1 MAKREVE
8 GEEYRDISSPN
19 RSVTA
24 KNRVLCEPEWNFEI
38 GSSIINSMQSDFK
51 KIEEKIDK
59 LASATTRGFEKV
71 DKRFGSIDK
80 RFAGID
86 KKFSGIDER
95 FDGIDRRFDGMDKKF
110 EGKFDDLAAM
120 IQRGFEETAS
130 KTELGEVKSE
140 LGEVKVRL
148 DRVENIL
155 LRDRTNRIERIEDK
169 LLQVEV
175 LLGQRFK

>member
-1 MAKREVE
+1 
-8 GEEYRDISSPN
+8 
-19 RSVTA
+19 
-24 KNRVLCEPEWNFEI
+24 
-38 GSSIINSMQSDFK
+38 MQSDFK

-71 DKRFGSIDK
+71 DKKFGSIDK

-86 KKFSGIDER
+86 KR
-95 FDGIDRRFDGMDKKF
+95 FDGIDKKFDGMDKKF

-130 KTELGEVKSE
+130 KIELGEVKSE
-140 LGEVKVRL
+140 LGEVKIRL
-148 DRVENIL
+148 DRIENIL
-155 LRDRTNRIERIEDK
+155 LRDNTNRIERIEDK